1 MAHTYRR
8 QTRLCE
14 GAVSVQRKSVVYSTK
29 PRRRTEAR
37 KGGGAAMTDYIHAE
51 GKTESESVE
60 QQTFFQEEAD
70 ATGTHPDLRLMYH
83 VPNEGKRSARQ
94 GARMRAEGLR
104 AGVPDIC
111 LPVPRGGYS
120 ALYIELKAGRNKP
133 TDDQLA
139 WLAALD

>member
-1 MAHTYRR
+1 
-8 QTRLCE
+8 
-14 GAVSVQRKSVVYSTK
+14 
-29 PRRRTEAR
+29 
-37 KGGGAAMTDYIHAE
+37 MTDYIHAE
-51 GKTESESVE
+51 GKTASESVE
-60 QQTFFQEEAD
+60 QQTFFQWAAV
-70 ATGTHPDLRLMYH
+70 ATGKHPELRLMYH

-133 TDDQLA
+133 TADQLA
-139 WLAALD
+139 WLAALDEAGNKTAVCWGWQAARNAVVKYLEGKT

>member
-1 MAHTYRR
+1 
-8 QTRLCE
+8 
-14 GAVSVQRKSVVYSTK
+14 
-29 PRRRTEAR
+29 
-37 KGGGAAMTDYIHAE
+37 MTDYIHAE
-51 GKTESESVE
+51 GQTASESVE
-60 QQTFFQEEAD
+60 QQTFFQWAEVA
-70 ATGTHPDLRLMYH
+70 AGKHPELRLLYH
-83 VPNEGKRSARQ
+83 IPNEGKRSASQ

-139 WLAALD
+139 WLAALADAGNKTAVCWGWQAASKAVKAYLEKRED

>member
-1 MAHTYRR
+1 
-8 QTRLCE
+8 
-14 GAVSVQRKSVVYSTK
+14 
-29 PRRRTEAR
+29 
-37 KGGGAAMTDYIHAE
+37 MTDYIHAE
-51 GKTESESVE
+51 GQTASESVE
-60 QQTFFQEEAD
+60 QQALFRWAAFAAGKYPE
-70 ATGTHPDLRLMYH
+70 LRLLYH
-83 VPNEGKRSARQ
+83 IPNEGKRSASQ

-139 WLAALD
+139 WLAALDAAGNKTAVCWGWQAASKAVKAYLEKRED